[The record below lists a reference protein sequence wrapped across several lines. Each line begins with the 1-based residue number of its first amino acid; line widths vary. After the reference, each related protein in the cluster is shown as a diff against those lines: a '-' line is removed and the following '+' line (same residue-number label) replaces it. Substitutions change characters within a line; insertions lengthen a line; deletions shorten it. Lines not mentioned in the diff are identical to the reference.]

1 MKVLVLGAGVIGV
14 TCAYYLNR
22 AGHEVVVVDR
32 QSGPAMETSF
42 ANAGGVCPGFAGP
55 WAAPGMPW
63 KLARWLLERHAPL
76 SFRLRPDSRQW
87 RWLAAFLRNCSPER
101 FAHNKAR
108 MQRIAHYSK
117 ACLASLREE
126 TGIAY
131 DQQSAGVLQ
140 IFRTD
145 LECALALHSSNVLES
160 YGIRHAIVTA
170 EIATTIEPALKRSDV
185 SIAGGLHLPDD
196 ETGDCHLFTARLAD
210 LLRDRGVTFQFGT
223 TIRGLVA
230 EGGRIT
236 GIVTNQDILTADRY
250 VVALGSEAPLL
261 LHPLGIDIPIYPVKG
276 YSITIP
282 IGDDDCA
289 PRSSVMDEH
298 TKVMITRLG
307 ARLRAAGVAEIGG
320 YDRDTDPRRASGVR
334 AAAAALFPDA
344 GDYDRV
350 TYWSGLRPM
359 TPDGPPYLGAT
370 NLPNLF
376 LNLGQGSN
384 GWTQACGCGRIVA
397 NLVDG
402 AAPEISLEG
411 LTLMDREI

>member
-14 TCAYYLNR
+14 TCAYYLKR

-42 ANAGGVCPGFAGP
+42 ANAGGLCPGFAGP
-55 WAAPGMPW
+55 WAAPGIPG
-63 KLARWLLERHAPL
+63 KLARWMLARHAPL
-76 SFRLRPDSRQW
+76 SFRLQPDSRQW

-101 FAHNKAR
+101 FGHNKAR

-117 ACLASLREE
+117 ACLASLRDE

-131 DQQSAGVLQ
+131 DQQSRGVLQ

-145 LECALALHSSNVLES
+145 AECALASHSSKVLES
-160 YGIRHAIVTA
+160 FGVRHAIVDAETA
-170 EIATTIEPALKRSDV
+170 KTIEPALKRSMV

-210 LLRDRGVTFQFGT
+210 LLRKQGVAFRFGM
-223 TIRGLVA
+223 TIRGLSA

-236 GIVTNQDILTADRY
+236 GVVTTQGILAADHY

-261 LHPLGIDIPIYPVKG
+261 LHALGIDIPIYPVKG
-276 YSITIP
+276 YSITLP
-282 IGDDDCA
+282 IDDDDCA

-307 ARLRAAGVAEIGG
+307 SRLRAAGVAEIGG
-320 YDRDTDPRRASGVR
+320 YHRDTDSRRASGVR
-334 AAAAALFPDA
+334 AAAA
-344 GDYDRV
+344 R
-350 TYWSGLRPM
+350 
-359 TPDGPPYLGAT
+359 TPDT
-370 NLPNLF
+370 RR
-376 LNLGQGSN
+376 GSVS
-384 GWTQACGCGRIVA
+384 W
-397 NLVDG
+397 
-402 AAPEISLEG
+402 S
-411 LTLMDREI
+411 